1 MGVLFTADAE
11 KRRQAAIIEQR
22 AKKATTWE
30 LFKSTSIVESLQ
42 FAKEHGW
49 KKKKVQVRVV
59 EIALDEQEFYVEP
72 FEKDCSC
79 PNILKYSDY
88 FD

>member
-1 MGVLFTADAE
+1 MSVFFTAEAE
-11 KRRQAAIIEQR
+11 ERRQKALVEQR

-42 FAKEHGW
+42 FAREHGW
-49 KKKKVQVRVV
+49 KNKKVQVRVV
-59 EIALDEQEFYVEP
+59 QIARDEQEFYVEP

-79 PNILKYSDY
+79 PNILKYKDY